1 MRIIAGRFKGVRL
14 KVPHGRAVRPTT
26 DRVRE
31 ALFSTLGSVVNGS
44 RVLELFA
51 GTGAFGLEALSR
63 GADSAVF
70 ADSDRLVVA
79 SLAETVH
86 RLGLVDRV
94 TLLSTTATKAL
105 KKLAMAQDK
114 FRIVYLDPPYASDW
128 ITRIVSDPLFLDVL
142 EVQGHLIVERDVH
155 AACPKVPA
163 ILETV
168 FSRKYGG
175 TMVEIFVR
183 HATTGTNENCAS
195 LLLEETSGHHKSG
208 NRGDG

>member
-31 ALFSTLGSVVNGS
+31 ALFSTLGSVVEGS

-63 GADSAVF
+63 GAHSAVF
-70 ADSDRLVVA
+70 VDSDRRAIV
-79 SLAETVH
+79 SLAETA
-86 RLGLVDRV
+86 RTLGLVDRV
-94 TLLSTTATKAL
+94 MLLTATASQAL
-105 KKLAMAQDK
+105 KKLAVANDK

-128 ITRIVSDPLFLDVL
+128 IPRIISDPLLLDVL
-142 EVQGHLIVERDVH
+142 EAEGLVIVERDVH
-155 AACPKVPA
+155 AANPVAPQAC
-163 ILETV
+163 EMV

-175 TMVEIFVR
+175 TIIEIFSR
-183 HATTGTNENCAS
+183 QPAT
-195 LLLEETSGHHKSG
+195 
-208 NRGDG
+208 NRNNNDVSTQPE

>member
-31 ALFSTLGSVVNGS
+31 ALFSTLGSVVEGS

-63 GADSAVF
+63 GAQSAVF
-70 ADSDRLVVA
+70 VDSDHRVVV
-79 SLAETVH
+79 SLAETI
-86 RLGLVDRV
+86 RSLGIADRV
-94 TLLSTTATKAL
+94 MLLPATASKAL
-105 KKLAMAQDK
+105 KKLAVAHDK

-128 ITRIVSDPLFLDVL
+128 IARLVSDPALLDVL
-142 EVQGHLIVERDVH
+142 EVQGLLIVERDVH
-155 AACPKVPA
+155 ATDPVVPQT
-163 ILETV
+163 LETV

-175 TMVEIFVR
+175 TLIEIFSRQPAPV
-183 HATTGTNENCAS
+183 TDE
-195 LLLEETSGHHKSG
+195 
-208 NRGDG
+208 